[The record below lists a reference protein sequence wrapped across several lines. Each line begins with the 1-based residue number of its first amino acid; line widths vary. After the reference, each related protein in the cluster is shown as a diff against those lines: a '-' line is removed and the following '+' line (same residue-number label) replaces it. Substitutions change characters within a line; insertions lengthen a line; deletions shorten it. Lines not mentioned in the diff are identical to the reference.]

1 MTSISHF
8 ARLPGETNTPDLC
21 RKKASDCQRTALT
34 TEDPRARRE
43 YLQLAKLW
51 REKADVLEVGEPSS
65 AGGVVIDFPSR
76 VKSSSR
82 PTSFGS

>member
-1 MTSISHF
+1 V
-8 ARLPGETNTPDLC
+8 
-21 RKKASDCQRTALT
+21 
-34 TEDPRARRE
+34 

>member
-1 MTSISHF
+1 MTSISYF

-34 TEDPRARRE
+34 TEDPRARRV

-51 REKADVLEVGEPSS
+51 REMANMREAGEPSNE
-65 AGGVVIDFPSR
+65 GGVVIDFFSR
-76 VKSSSR
+76 TRV
-82 PTSFGS
+82 